1 MRRRAFTRRPIA
13 VLSFRTHARHVQACV
28 QDIVESAREL
38 EEAS

>member
-1 MRRRAFTRRPIA
+1 MVEEKFVLRIA